1 MGSTSP
7 LTMGKRGREEE
18 REQRFF
24 LVPFLQFVSPL
35 AMAHNDVGETGL
47 KRALNLI
54 WARTVTCCHLQHIS
68 KLNCIVCISFIRTL
82 GTHNKRIIE
91 LHHVTHTHSISAH
104 ISLIVKSRREMS
116 LFLTRS
122 NSFTNCASRV
132 TSTVLHGWCIACLYT

>member
-7 LTMGKRGREEE
+7 LTKGKRGRE
-18 REQRFF
+18 RNGFV
-24 LVPFLQFVSPL
+24 LVPFRQFVSPL
-35 AMAHNDVGETGL
+35 VHNDVGDTGL

-68 KLNCIVCISFIRTL
+68 KLNCTVCISCIRTL

-91 LHHVTHTHSISAH
+91 LHHVIHTHSISAD
-104 ISLIVKSRREMS
+104 ISLIVKLRREIS
-116 LFLTRS
+116 LFRTRS